1 MLPGLARHLH
11 ITYFDT
17 VSMQGDSMK
26 QMKQVFAISTLSGLI
41 LTCLIAFQNCSKVSF
56 TEDAAASS
64 LIKNGVTG
72 DSNTNNNGNN
82 GNNGNDPNCR
92 VDLIN
97 STKNVKVLFLI
108 DTSGSNASNGSSA
121 GTDPGKVWRL
131 NTINSFI
138 AAYGSKPNFEFAFAY
153 FQGVTANALLKNSSG
168 QGIFSKDMDA
178 INQAIMDFKEIR
190 DENNT
195 PYDAALGIARNIIHY
210 DQMVTTTKDAGYV
223 VVMISDGSP
232 TNPTYTDIKNG
243 VTNMTN
249 DVNAILAEAP
259 TQISL
264 NTVYLYNNA
273 VPTASQKSYLQKIS
287 SLGSGAFIEASSNQ
301 TLQISDTV
309 QVPKTV
315 CN

>member
-1 MLPGLARHLH
+1 
-11 ITYFDT
+11 
-17 VSMQGDSMK
+17 MK
-26 QMKQVFAISTLSGLI
+26 KMKQVFAISTLSGLI
-41 LTCLIAFQNCSKVSF
+41 LACLIGFQNCSKVAF

-72 DSNTNNNGNN
+72 DSTSNNNNSG
-82 GNNGNDPNCR
+82 DDSNCR

-108 DTSGSNASNGSSA
+108 DTSGSNASNNGAA
-121 GTDPGKVWRL
+121 GTDVGKTWRL

-138 AAYGSKPNFEFAFAY
+138 SAYGNKPNFEFAFAY
-153 FQGVTANALLKNSSG
+153 FQGTKADTLLKNSSG
-168 QGIFSKDMDA
+168 QGIFSKDMSA
-178 INQAIMDFKEIR
+178 INQAVMDLKNIK
-190 DENNT
+190 DEGNT
-195 PYDAALGIARNIIHY
+195 PYDAALSIVRNIIHY
-210 DQMVTTTKDAGYV
+210 DQMVTATKDAGYV
-223 VVMISDGSP
+223 VVMVSDGTP
-232 TNPTYTDIKNG
+232 TNTSYTDNKNG
-243 VTNMTN
+243 MTNLTN

-259 TQISL
+259 KQISL
-264 NTVYLYNNA
+264 NTVFLYNQA